1 MLMNMAYGAADKQE
15 AVLMN
20 DREQWLSTG
29 NCDVCRRRKYC
40 SKPCKP
46 AQRRSAAELTSMIAG
61 AVCKAAYRVVASDSH
76 EEQ

>member
-1 MLMNMAYGAADKQE
+1 MLMNTAYGVADKQE
-15 AVLMN
+15 TVLMN
-20 DREQWLSTG
+20 DTEQWLSTG

-46 AQRRSAAELTSMIAG
+46 AQRRSAVELTHAIAG
-61 AVCKAAYRVVASDSH
+61 AVYRAMCRTIASDNH

>member
-1 MLMNMAYGAADKQE
+1 MLMNTAYGVADKQE
-15 AVLMN
+15 TVLMN
-20 DREQWLSTG
+20 DTEQWLSTG

-46 AQRRSAAELTSMIAG
+46 AQRRSAVELTSMIAG
-61 AVCKAAYRVVASDSH
+61 AVYRAMCRTIASDNH

>member
-20 DREQWLSTG
+20 NTEQWLSTG

-46 AQRRSAAELTSMIAG
+46 AQTKRCGTDQHDCRCYM
-61 AVCKAAYRVVASDSH
+61 
-76 EEQ
+76 

>member
-1 MLMNMAYGAADKQE
+1 MLMNTAYGAADKQE

-46 AQRRSAAELTSMIAG
+46 AQRRRAAELTHAIAG
-61 AVCKAAYRVVASDSH
+61 AVYRVMCRTTASNSH